1 MSSDPTTV
9 PLPQE
14 AEPRRT
20 VAVFGNV
27 AVGKSVVCEQICT
40 GTGRCNLSLAGAE
53 IEVPVGSLHHGL
65 FARSSEETRI
75 IDAPGIH
82 SVFSRSEDGL
92 VCRQLLLS
100 GELDAI
106 VHVLDAKNLRRSL
119 VIALQLAEFE
129 LPTVFV
135 LNMMDMAQSR
145 GIEISPTALEEQL
158 GAAVLP
164 TVALER
170 RGVGELPALLDR
182 ARLPARPVTFPASIE
197 DTLGLLSRL
206 LAGSAVPARA
216 LAILLLTGTP
226 AARQYVETHFGGAM
240 VEQVDRLISSLR
252 RDFSRP
258 LDVVVTER
266 YAAAAD
272 RITRQTQRV
281 YQRSPLFMT
290 RLGMWAQQISTGVPL
305 AIAIL
310 FAMYL
315 FVGLFGA
322 TYLVDLLNNR
332 IFAGIL
338 TPLFER
344 IAEPIPSAFLRAAL
358 VDPDFGV
365 LTTGLF
371 LAFGIVMPVMLCFYG
386 FFGVLEESG
395 YLPRFSVL
403 LHRLMKTM
411 GLNGR
416 GVIPLVMGFS
426 CVTMALLTTRMLD
439 SRKERLI
446 ASMILMLTIP
456 CAPLVAV
463 VLVILAKMPW
473 YASAFFFG
481 FLLLQ
486 TIVVGALAD
495 RLIPGGHAELML
507 ELPPMRAPGFRS
519 ILVTTWRRT
528 WSFMKEA
535 VPLFLLAAFLVFVF
549 DYVGGL
555 RLLENVTRPL
565 MNGLLGL
572 PEASVRVFMKTIIRR
587 EAGAVELDLLAAGFS
602 NLQLMVTLLTMT
614 LLIPCVNTVVVLI
627 KERGARIAAEIMAGV
642 FVYALLAGGAV
653 HHTCRALGIT
663 FG

>member
-1 MSSDPTTV
+1 MSSESTDAAPS
-9 PLPQE
+9 QG

-27 AVGKSVVCEQICT
+27 AVGKSEVCEQICD
-40 GTGRCNLSLAGAE
+40 GPGRCTLAMGGAE
-53 IEVPVGSLHHGL
+53 IEVPVGTLHHGL
-65 FARSSEETRI
+65 FTRSPDGTRI

-92 VCRQLLLS
+92 LCRRLLLS
-100 GELDAI
+100 GELDTI
-106 VHVLDAKNLRRSL
+106 VHVLDAKSLRRSL

-135 LNMMDMAQSR
+135 LNMMDMAQAR
-145 GIEISPTALEEQL
+145 GIEVSPPALEERL

-170 RGVGELPALLDR
+170 RGVGELPALLDG
-182 ARLPARPVTFPASIE
+182 ARRPEHSVTFPASIE

-206 LAGSAVPARA
+206 LAGAAVPARA

-226 AARQYVETHFGGAM
+226 AARQYVEKHFGRAM

-266 YAAAAD
+266 YAATAD
-272 RITRQTQRV
+272 RIARQTQRV
-281 YQRSPLFMT
+281 HQSSPLFMT
-290 RLGMWAQQISTGVPL
+290 RLGLWAQQLSTGIPMAL
-305 AIAIL
+305 AIL
-310 FAMYL
+310 LAMYL

-338 TPLFER
+338 TPFFER
-344 IAEPIPSAFLRAAL
+344 IVEPIPSAFVRGAL

-403 LHRLMKTM
+403 LHRLMRRM

-446 ASMILMLTIP
+446 ASLILMLTIP
-456 CAPLVAV
+456 CAPLIAV
-463 VLVILAKMPW
+463 MFIILAKMPW
-473 YASAFFFG
+473 YASAFIFG

-486 TIVVGALAD
+486 TVVVGALAD
-495 RLIPGGHAELML
+495 RFISGGHAELML
-507 ELPPMRAPGFRS
+507 ELPPMRAPGLRS

-528 WSFMKEA
+528 WAFMNEA
-535 VPLFLLAAFLVFVF
+535 VPLFLLAAFLVFLF

-555 RLLENVTRPL
+555 RLLENATRPL
-565 MNGLLGL
+565 MNDLLGL

-587 EAGAVELDLLAAGFS
+587 EAGAVELDLLRADFS
-602 NLQLMVTLLTMT
+602 NLQLVVTLLTMT
-614 LLIPCVNTVVVLI
+614 LLIPCVNTVVVLV
-627 KERGARIAAEIMAGV
+627 KERGTRVAVEILAGV
-642 FVYALLAGGAV
+642 FFYALLAGGAV
-653 HHTCRALGIT
+653 NHVCQALGIT